1 VRVIGGFVGWAL
13 TSERKG
19 TENGLDSK
27 FDHDHCLCVNA
38 AELYMILYKYDRN
51 RIDSVVGHRW
61 VASVPADTHGPI
73 ESNILT
79 LRHELCFVES
89 S

>member
-1 VRVIGGFVGWAL
+1 
-13 TSERKG
+13 
-19 TENGLDSK
+19 
-27 FDHDHCLCVNA
+27 
-38 AELYMILYKYDRN
+38 MILYKYDRN

-61 VASVPADTHGPI
+61 VASVPADTHGLI